1 MIEKYNN
8 HLLFSTIG
16 SFYFVRKNPSKLPGK
31 KGYYN
36 TEILNLLIIVEL
48 WAIIIINFC
57 VLGFSWFKLYYVS
70 VTFCYQLNYSIY
82 LGMFLNI
89 PK

>member
-8 HLLFSTIG
+8 HLLFLTIG
-16 SFYFVRKNPSKLPGK
+16 SFILCEKKPSKLLGK

-36 TEILNLLIIVEL
+36 TEILNLLIVEL
-48 WAIIIINFC
+48 WAIIIINCC
-57 VLGFSWFKLYYVS
+57 VLGFSWLRLYYVL
-70 VTFCYQLNYSIY
+70 VTFCYQLIYSIY